1 MYTIEIEELKQLQLD
16 ILCFVDEFCKENN
29 INYWIDCGTL
39 LGAVRHKGYIPWD
52 DDIDIGM
59 LRPDYEKFKNLFNNS
74 SRYSF
79 LCAEKKSDYYF
90 PFGKVVDNNTVL
102 YEPNKQGYR
111 LAVYIDVFV
120 YDNAPD
126 DDEKLKKMFNKR
138 DFWRKLNNAQTG
150 HHRKTNKLWKEILVA
165 IGSVILQIFP
175 KGYFNNK
182 AINTCLDYENVN
194 TKRVGN
200 FTSEKRMVCD
210 KGIFKKFIELPFE
223 NHMFKAPIGY
233 DEWLKAFY
241 GNYMQLPPKEK
252 QVSHHEFEAYYKENY
267 ND

>member
-1 MYTIEIEELKQLQLD
+1 MIKIEIDELKKLQLD
-16 ILCFVDEFCKENN
+16 ILCYVDQFCREND

-59 LRPDYEKFKNLFNNS
+59 LRSDYDKFTRIFNNN

-79 LCAEKKSDYYF
+79 LCAEKNDEYYF

-102 YEPNKQGYR
+102 YEPNKQGYK

-126 DDEKLKKMFNKR
+126 DDKKLTSMYNRR
-138 DFWRKLNNAQTG
+138 DFWRKLNNAQTR
-150 HHRKTNKLWKEILVA
+150 HHRKTNNMWKEALVKV
-165 IGSVILQIFP
+165 GRFMLQIFP
-175 KGYFNNK
+175 KGYFNYK
-182 AINTCLDYENVN
+182 AINVCLKYKNIN

-200 FTSEKRMVCD
+200 FTSEKRMVCEKD
-210 KGIFKKFIELPFE
+210 IFREFIDLPFE
-223 NHMFKAPIGY
+223 NHLFKAPIGY
-233 DEWLKAFY
+233 DKWLKAFY
-241 GNYMQLPPKEK
+241 GNYMKLPSKEK
-252 QVSHHEFEAYYKENY
+252 QVSHHEFEAYYKEE
-267 ND
+267 